1 MTQSVNFGTKPVGWF
16 TVKTATVINTSS
28 ATINR
33 RIAVTRDWDDYSTGL
48 TGSPCP
54 FFEPA
59 PLAPRRE
66 LCRAGGFRPSFDF
79 VGLKQDQ
86 RMLIK
91 ATDPLTSAVAPARSA
106 ISGLVDRAGRVAPGR
121 ELLE

>member
-59 PLAPRRE
+59 PLAPGE
-66 LCRAGGFRPSFDF
+66 SCVVL
-79 VGLKQDQ
+79 VG
-86 RMLIK
+86 
-91 ATDPLTSAVAPARSA
+91 S
-106 ISGLVDRAGRVAPGR
+106 DRASISSG
-121 ELLE
+121 